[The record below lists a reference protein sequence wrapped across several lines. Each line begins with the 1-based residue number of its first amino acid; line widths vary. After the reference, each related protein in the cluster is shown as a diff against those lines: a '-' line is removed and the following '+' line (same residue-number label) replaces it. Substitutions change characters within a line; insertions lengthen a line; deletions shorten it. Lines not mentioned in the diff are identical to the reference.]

1 MRDTA
6 ILYSLVHHQ
15 SPFAKNPEGTT
26 HKESWSPRQQRM
38 QISKMERSRLKPDA
52 GIQKLDEERRVK
64 QVEEL
69 FKTGT

>member
-64 QVEEL
+64 
-69 FKTGT
+69 